1 MAKSAVLVSY
11 QKKIIRKSHLKQQWF
26 LISALLKN
34 PPNAVIF
41 HGYSQECPVGRYEL
55 YGMKPFCIAYLKINL

>member
-1 MAKSAVLVSY
+1 MAKPAVLFSH

-55 YGMKPFCIAYLKINL
+55 YGLKPFYIAYLKINL